1 VVEGAVLRY
10 TQLYPSLPK
19 AKVDRSSSSTIKLP
33 LLPELRPPPVK
44 VVYSEH
50 GLNLKCYATGF
61 PVPSFLL
68 NTIAGVE
75 NSMPLIG
82 RIHIGKCDFLADS
95 PFYGNHEIFGGY
107 LNRVHQCTS
116 SYLALG
122 TTVSPGT
129 LGERRIA
136 TCILRARRT
145 CDRHRGS
152 RLIDFDMNL
161 IRLSG
166 AVVVARLWGYSQ
178 ARVTSLPGIVAY
190 SLKGSRIA
198 IADWD
203 KILVWALSP
212 EVLVDDD
219 TGTRYYDMTWD
230 DNFENDVVVLKPILL
245 KAGSVVRQMVFGR
258 TENELVVLTTI
269 GVQIWNLGP
278 SAKGMKI
285 LRYLDKMD

>member
-1 VVEGAVLRY
+1 LRY
-10 TQLYPSLPK
+10 TPLYPPLPK
-19 AKVDRSSSSTIKLP
+19 AKVDRSWSRTIKLP
-33 LLPELRPPPVK
+33 LLAELRPPPVK

-50 GLNLKCYATGF
+50 GLDLKCYATGF
-61 PVPSFLL
+61 PVPSFRL
-68 NTIAGVE
+68 NTMTGVE
-75 NSMPLIG
+75 SGTPVIDK
-82 RIHIGKCDFLADS
+82 IHIGKCDFLTDS
-95 PFYGNHEIFGGY
+95 PFYGKHEISEGS
-107 LNRVHQCTS
+107 LNRVHRCTS

-129 LGERRIA
+129 FGQCRIA

-145 CDRHRGS
+145 YDRHRGS
-152 RLIDFDMNL
+152 RLVDFDINL

-166 AVVVARLWGYSQ
+166 TVVVARLWGYSQ

-219 TGTRYYDMTWD
+219 TGTRYYDPTWD

>member
-1 VVEGAVLRY
+1 MAEGAVPWY
-10 TQLYPSLPK
+10 PELYWPLPK
-19 AKVDRSSSSTIKLP
+19 AEVDRSSLSTIRLP
-33 LLPELRPPPVK
+33 LLAESRPPPVR

-61 PVPSFLL
+61 PVPSFHLD
-68 NTIAGVE
+68 TINIAE
-75 NSMPLIG
+75 NDTSVIG
-82 RIHIGKCDFLADS
+82 RIHLGGCDFLIES
-95 PFYGNHEIFGGY
+95 PFYGKHEISEGY
-107 LNRVHQCTS
+107 PNRVHQCTS
-116 SYLALG
+116 SYLVLSCALM
-122 TTVSPGT
+122 PGT
-129 LGERRIA
+129 FSQCRIA
-136 TCILRARRT
+136 TGILRARRT
-145 CDRHRGS
+145 CDQHRGS
-152 RLIDFDMNL
+152 RLVDFDVNL
-161 IRLSG
+161 VRSSG
-166 AVVVARLWGYSQ
+166 TVVVARLWGFSQ

-198 IADWD
+198 VADWD

-219 TGTRYYDMTWD
+219 TGTRYYDTTWD

-269 GVQIWNLGP
+269 GVHIWNLGP

-285 LRYLDKMD
+285 LRYLDKTD

>member
-1 VVEGAVLRY
+1 VAEGAVLRY
-10 TQLYPSLPK
+10 AKLYPSLPK
-19 AKVDRSSSSTIKLP
+19 ARVDRSSSSTIKPP
-33 LLPELRPPPVK
+33 LLAELRPPPVK
-44 VVYSEH
+44 IVYSEH
-50 GLNLKCYATGF
+50 GLNLKCYTTGF
-61 PVPSFLL
+61 PVPSFHLD
-68 NTIAGVE
+68 TVTGAESVT
-75 NSMPLIG
+75 SVIG
-82 RIHIGKCDFLADS
+82 RIHIGKCDFLTDS
-95 PFYGNHEIFGGY
+95 PFYGKHEISRGY
-107 LNRVHQCTS
+107 LNRVHRCTS

-122 TTVSPGT
+122 TTVSPGI
-129 LGERRIA
+129 LGRRLIA

-145 CDRHRGS
+145 CDQHRGS
-152 RLIDFDMNL
+152 RLVDFDMNL
-161 IRLSG
+161 IRLPG
-166 AVVVARLWGYSQ
+166 KVVVARLWGYSQ
-178 ARVTSLPGIVAY
+178 ARVTSLPEIVAY

-219 TGTRYYDMTWD
+219 TGTRYYDTTWD
-230 DNFENDVVVLKPILL
+230 DSFENDVVVLKPILL

-285 LRYLDKMD
+285 MRYLEKKD